1 MSASLNV
8 QPTAPKNNHWVLKS
22 LAGLLLA
29 LAALFFLGPVNE
41 FGPDTPTAR
50 QAPPT
55 ALADL
60 DPWLQTS
67 ESKFE
72 GLRPGTAKGV
82 VWASADKQ
90 QTPWSVVYIHG
101 FSATRL
107 ETAPL
112 ADQVAKALG
121 ANLFYTRLSGH
132 GLPGQAM
139 GEASAQDWMAD
150 TLEAVRI
157 GKTLGRKV
165 LVISCS
171 TGSTLST
178 WLGTTPQAADVSAFV
193 FISPNFGL
201 KNKMS
206 ELINGHW
213 GQQIATAISG
223 DTIRY
228 EQTDPREVVA
238 WTGSYPTKALFPM
251 MALVKKVRDS
261 DLSAFQKPVLVLY
274 SAADQTVDPEEI
286 KATFVRLGSQ
296 QKSIDA
302 VTYSQSKG
310 QHVLAGD
317 IRDPHSVAPMAESIV
332 HWTNSL
338 AIP

>member
-1 MSASLNV
+1 MSASLND

-22 LAGLLLA
+22 LAGLVLA

-286 KATFVRLGSQ
+286 KATFARLGSQ

-332 HWTNSL
+332 NWTNSL

>member
-1 MSASLNV
+1 
-8 QPTAPKNNHWVLKS
+8 
-22 LAGLLLA
+22 
-29 LAALFFLGPVNE
+29 
-41 FGPDTPTAR
+41 
-50 QAPPT
+50 
-55 ALADL
+55 
-60 DPWLQTS
+60 
-67 ESKFE
+67 
-72 GLRPGTAKGV
+72 
-82 VWASADKQ
+82 
-90 QTPWSVVYIHG
+90 
-101 FSATRL
+101 L

-286 KATFVRLGSQ
+286 KATFARLGSQ

-317 IRDPHSVAPMAESIV
+317 IRDPQSVAPMAESIV
-332 HWTNSL
+332 NWTNSL